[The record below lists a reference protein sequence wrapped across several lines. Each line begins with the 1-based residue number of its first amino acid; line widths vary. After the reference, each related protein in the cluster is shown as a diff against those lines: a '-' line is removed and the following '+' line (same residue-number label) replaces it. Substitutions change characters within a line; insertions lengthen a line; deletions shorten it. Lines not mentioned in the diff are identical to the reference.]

1 MGVSLGIHSPDV
13 AGQVVAMS
21 GTPNGT
27 PNCMETSASNDGS
40 NNIAIQHLGYEKFN
54 LCVFLVLSKSLC
66 FYIFTILVLYY
77 GTKKVE
83 EREVHNMNFHH
94 VPMVKHTKS

>member
-40 NNIAIQHLGYEKFN
+40 NNIAIQHLGYGKYN
-54 LCVFLVLSKSLC
+54 LCVFLVRVSLRVSI
-66 FYIFTILVLYY
+66 YIYIHNFDVILWN
-77 GTKKVE
+77 K
-83 EREVHNMNFHH
+83 N
-94 VPMVKHTKS
+94 S